1 VETFNP
7 RVPLSKRV
15 PLRPDRHGL
24 EEGLY
29 LDPGTRR
36 VGGRRGLGEGGE
48 VGLVAVRGRRRPRR
62 RKGVALTWAE
72 NLRETRPACGDCE
85 ELPAGVIVPGPGP
98 EAGTVIESAAAV
110 EAAELAAG
118 PRTLRSGVP
127 KPLSTR
133 LAVGSSQ
140 STALEAVEL
149 GECTAGSVDVVLFAF
164 SR

>member
-1 VETFNP
+1 
-7 RVPLSKRV
+7 
-15 PLRPDRHGL
+15 
-24 EEGLY
+24 
-29 LDPGTRR
+29 
-36 VGGRRGLGEGGE
+36 
-48 VGLVAVRGRRRPRR
+48 
-62 RKGVALTWAE
+62 
-72 NLRETRPACGDCE
+72 
-85 ELPAGVIVPGPGP
+85 
-98 EAGTVIESAAAV
+98 VIESAAAV

-164 SR
+164 SSLTSVEVILEAGIDGENFVPVSSTVLTGAGFARFRFRRIAMPLLRLYISAAGSAGGVGILATTVNGSKN